1 MPGDSHKIDN
11 YISLKPV
18 RLEDFRCSNNQSYPT
33 PVQLVKHFSQLD
45 QQRLNYAA
53 GISLSVNFSSPLL
66 KLSEDEPSPLLQIP
80 DWQLASESSEDGESA
95 FPWLPSHPQAVLH
108 IPDSAED
115 IQLELGDEEASSA
128 NKLQSDKAQHRED
141 GAESGDEDAKET
153 VKDVRVSKN
162 KKRQHTCQVCKKS
175 YRLQASLDKHLKVP
189 CELRPYKCDICQKA
203 FKRPDHLKAHC
214 RMHTGERPF
223 LCSLCGKTFRQKNHL
238 QRHSERKHVNG
249 QVDDDTEDLDQDQN
263 SSFDVC
269 GLEDL
274 EDDEMRT
281 EDQD

>member
-1 MPGDSHKIDN
+1 M
-11 YISLKPV
+11 
-18 RLEDFRCSNNQSYPT
+18 FQ
-33 PVQLVKHFSQLD
+33 
-45 QQRLNYAA
+45 
-53 GISLSVNFSSPLL
+53 
-66 KLSEDEPSPLLQIP
+66 LSEDEPSPLLQIP
-80 DWQLASESSEDGESA
+80 DWQLASESSEDGEA
-95 FPWLPSHPQAVLH
+95 VFPWLPSHPQAVLQ
-108 IPDSAED
+108 IPDGSED
-115 IQLELGDEEASSA
+115 FQMGHSHSEDDAASPTSPPASDEGGEQTNS
-128 NKLQSDKAQHRED
+128 
-141 GAESGDEDAKET
+141 ET
-153 VKDVRVSKN
+153 NTPLKS
-162 KKRQHTCQVCKKS
+162 KKRQHTCPVCKKS
-175 YRLQASLDKHLKVP
+175 YRLQVSLDKHLKVP

-203 FKRPDHLKAHC
+203 FKRPDHLKAHS

-249 QVDDDTEDLDQDQN
+249 KVVDDAEEMDQDQN

>member
-1 MPGDSHKIDN
+1 MPGDSNKIEN
-11 YISLKPV
+11 FISLKPV

-45 QQRLNYAA
+45 QHRLNYAA

-80 DWQLASESSEDGESA
+80 DWQLTSESSEDGESA

-108 IPDSAED
+108 IPDSSED
-115 IQLELGDEEASSA
+115 IEMETNEEAAVSSA
-128 NKLQSDKAQHRED
+128 QKPPPPSAAAGD
-141 GAESGDEDAKET
+141 SGDKKEVTDAE
-153 VKDVRVSKN
+153 KDVPATKS

-238 QRHSERKHVNG
+238 QRHSERKHING
-249 QVDDDTEDLDQDQN
+249 QLDDDVEDLDQDQN

-274 EDDEMRT
+274 EDDEMRS